1 MALLLVPM
9 ASEAEAALG
18 DEWAAIKKTLGNAYK
33 AETTEE
39 SLKLLADARGIYMSE
54 FAGAARTH
62 DPATHEVI
70 LECYDKAKQNY
81 QDGDNKQAKLWIQC
95 QEKSVYTLGMVMME
109 VAVANDNAKDYIKW
123 ADIVKT
129 KFKVEAKDPASLA
142 LLTAIENDSSKLGL
156 YSEVFRD
163 NMLDIFELK
172 TVEELEEALIK
183 YNEDDTYGAKK
194 YAYEGLYYYRTLDPY
209 VVDSIGQGKADQLYG
224 LMEKAMA
231 ISDSANDGVSIAD
244 LKVQMKD
251 TKKEVEKIV
260 MKHNGIA
267 GTPEALALA
276 GISDRLHL
284 VKVEYVDAIDGTG
297 AIINDMEYAETVAFA
312 HGAVE
317 IADENAEVLKA
328 LGASDFEKLQSQ
340 LSSIASD
347 VDNFVKISTVLK
359 QADEATLTV
368 KNLQANAGEGGANL
382 GGYFETIDRL
392 LITSQAA
399 YANGDAELAHELV
412 GTAYLDNYEFLEA
425 PIGEYNNFLMKEI
438 ENDMREELRN
448 MIESGS
454 SEALIQATIQ
464 KITNDLDTAEDL
476 IASGSPAAEEVVKLG
491 EQWAKVK
498 KTLGNAYK
506 AETTDESLALLADAE
521 AIYNKHFASAA
532 QMHDRATHNV
542 IMECYDKAEQNYK
555 DGDNKQAKLW
565 IQCQEKSIY
574 TLGMVMM
581 EDAVSKNNSA
591 AYIDWV
597 DIVKTK
603 FKVADKDAGSLA
615 LLTAIENDPSKL
627 KLYSGVVRDNM
638 LDIFE
643 LKTVEELEEALI
655 KYNEDDT
662 YGAKK
667 YAYEGLYYY
676 RTLDPYVVDSIGQG
690 KADQLYG
697 LMEKAMAISDSAN
710 DGVSIADLKVQ
721 MKDTKKEVEKIVM
734 KHNGIAGTPEALAL
748 AGISDRLHLVKVEYV
763 DAIDGTGAIIND
775 MEYAETVAFAHG
787 AVEIAD
793 ENAEVLKALGA
804 SDFEKLQ
811 SQLSSIASDVDNFVK
826 ISTVL
831 KQADEATLTVKNL
844 QANAGEGG
852 ANLGGYFETI
862 DRLLITAQAA
872 YANGDADLAH
882 ELVGTAYLDNYEFLE
897 APIGEV
903 DNKLMK
909 TIEDDMRENLRNM
922 ITSGSSYNDVESH
935 ILMINND
942 LKTAQ
947 AAIASGPAP
956 KAAAAAPAP
965 TPAPTPAPAP
975 AAEETQQISLE
986 EGGGCLIAT
995 AAFGSEMA
1003 PQVQFLREI
1012 RDNTVMNTQ
1021 SGTAF
1026 MTGFNQVYYSFSPA
1040 VADLE
1045 RENPVFKEAVKVTL
1059 TPMLTSLTLLNYVE
1073 VDTEEEMLGY
1083 GISLILLNIGMYFVA
1098 PAAAI
1103 VAIKKRFF

>member
-1 MALLLVPM
+1 
-9 ASEAEAALG
+9 
-18 DEWAAIKKTLGNAYK
+18 
-33 AETTEE
+33 
-39 SLKLLADARGIYMSE
+39 
-54 FAGAARTH
+54 
-62 DPATHEVI
+62 
-70 LECYDKAKQNY
+70 
-81 QDGDNKQAKLWIQC
+81 
-95 QEKSVYTLGMVMME
+95 MME
-109 VAVANDNAKDYIKW
+109 VAVANDNANDYIKW

-129 KFKVEAKDPASLA
+129 KFKVADKDPGSLA
-142 LLTAIENDSSKLGL
+142 LLTAIENDKSKLGL
-156 YSEVFRD
+156 YSEVFRE

-260 MKHNGIA
+260 MEHNGID

-317 IADENAEVLKA
+317 IADENADVLSA

-347 VDNFVKISTVLK
+347 VDDRKAISTVLK

-392 LITSQAA
+392 LITS
-399 YANGDAELAHELV
+399 
-412 GTAYLDNYEFLEA
+412 
-425 PIGEYNNFLMKEI
+425 
-438 ENDMREELRN
+438 
-448 MIESGS
+448 
-454 SEALIQATIQ
+454 
-464 KITNDLDTAEDL
+464 
-476 IASGSPAAEEVVKLG
+476 
-491 EQWAKVK
+491 
-498 KTLGNAYK
+498 
-506 AETTDESLALLADAE
+506 
-521 AIYNKHFASAA
+521 
-532 QMHDRATHNV
+532 
-542 IMECYDKAEQNYK
+542 
-555 DGDNKQAKLW
+555 
-565 IQCQEKSIY
+565 
-574 TLGMVMM
+574 
-581 EDAVSKNNSA
+581 
-591 AYIDWV
+591 
-597 DIVKTK
+597 
-603 FKVADKDAGSLA
+603 
-615 LLTAIENDPSKL
+615 
-627 KLYSGVVRDNM
+627 
-638 LDIFE
+638 
-643 LKTVEELEEALI
+643 
-655 KYNEDDT
+655 
-662 YGAKK
+662 
-667 YAYEGLYYY
+667 
-676 RTLDPYVVDSIGQG
+676 
-690 KADQLYG
+690 
-697 LMEKAMAISDSAN
+697 
-710 DGVSIADLKVQ
+710 
-721 MKDTKKEVEKIVM
+721 
-734 KHNGIAGTPEALAL
+734 
-748 AGISDRLHLVKVEYV
+748 
-763 DAIDGTGAIIND
+763 
-775 MEYAETVAFAHG
+775 
-787 AVEIAD
+787 
-793 ENAEVLKALGA
+793 
-804 SDFEKLQ
+804 
-811 SQLSSIASDVDNFVK
+811 
-826 ISTVL
+826 
-831 KQADEATLTVKNL
+831 
-844 QANAGEGG
+844 
-852 ANLGGYFETI
+852 
-862 DRLLITAQAA
+862 QAA

-947 AAIASGPAP
+947 AAIASGLAP
-956 KAAAAAPAP
+956 KAAVAAPAPAPTTVP
-965 TPAPTPAPAP
+965 TPAPTPAPA
-975 AAEETQQISLE
+975 AQETQQVKLE

>member
-1 MALLLVPM
+1 MALLLIPII
-9 ASEAEAALG
+9 AEAEASYG
-18 DEWAAIKKTLGNAYK
+18 DDWSAVKKTLGNAYK
-33 AETTEE
+33 AESTSE
-39 SLKLLADARGIYMSE
+39 SLALLDDAKAIYQSS
-54 FAGAARTH
+54 FATAAQMH

-70 LECYDKAKQNY
+70 MACYDAAEEAY
-81 QDGDNKQAKLWIQC
+81 MAGDNKQAKLWIQC
-95 QEKSVYTLGMVMME
+95 QEKSIYTLGMVMME
-109 VAVANDNAKDYIKW
+109 NAISNNDASQYLEW
-123 ADIVKT
+123 STIVQT
-129 KFKVEAKDPASLA
+129 KFKVADKDPATTA
-142 LLTAIENDSSKLGL
+142 LFTAIENDPSKLQT
-156 YSEVFRD
+156 YSAVVRE

-209 VVDSIGQGKADQLYG
+209 VVESIGQAKANELYG

-231 ISDSANDGVSIAD
+231 ISDSANDGVSIPD
-244 LKVQMKD
+244 LTAQMKE

-260 MKHNGIA
+260 MEHNGID

-297 AIINDMEYAETVAFA
+297 TIINDMEYAETVAFA

-464 KITNDLDTAEDL
+464 KITNDLDNAEDL
-476 IASGSPAAEEVVKLG
+476 VSSGSPAAEEVVKLG

-506 AETTDESLALLADAE
+506 AETTEESLALLADAE

-676 RTLDPYVVDSIGQG
+676 RTLDPYVVDSIGQA
-690 KADQLYG
+690 KADELYG

-710 DGVSIADLKVQ
+710 DGVSVADLTAQ

-734 KHNGIAGTPEALAL
+734 EHNGIDGTPEALAL

-763 DAIDGTGAIIND
+763 DAIDNSGTVIND

-793 ENAEVLKALGA
+793 ENADVLSALSS
-804 SDFEKLQ
+804 SDFSTLQ
-811 SQLSSIASDVDNFVK
+811 SQLASIASDVDNK
-826 ISTVL
+826 QPIPTVL
-831 KQADEATLTVKNL
+831 GQADDATATVKAL
-844 QANAGEGG
+844 GANAGEGG
-852 ANLGGYFETI
+852 ANLGGYFDTI

-872 YANGDADLAH
+872 YANGDTQLAYDLAS
-882 ELVGTAYLDNYEFLE
+882 EAYLDNYEFLE
-897 APIGEV
+897 APIGAV
-903 DNKLMK
+903 DSALMLS
-909 TIEDDMRENLRNM
+909 IENEMREELRNM
-922 ITSGSSYNDVESH
+922 VQGGASYNDVESQ
-935 ILMINND
+935 IRMINND
-942 LKTAQ
+942 LNTAE
-947 AAIASGPAP
+947 AAISSGSS
-956 KAAAAAPAP
+956 
-965 TPAPTPAPAP
+965 
-975 AAEETQQISLE
+975 TQQIKLE
-986 EGGGCLIAT
+986 DGGGCLIAT

-1012 RDNTVMNTQ
+1012 RDNTVLSTQ

-1026 MTGFNQVYYSFSPA
+1026 MTGFNQFYYSFSPA
-1040 VADLE
+1040 VADYE
-1045 RENPVFKEAVKVTL
+1045 RENPVFKETVKVAL
-1059 TPMLTSLTLLNYVE
+1059 TPMLTSLALLNYVDI
-1073 VDTEEEMLGY
+1073 DTEEEMLGY
-1083 GISLILLNIGMYFVA
+1083 GIGVILLNIGMYFVA

-1103 VAIKKRFF
+1103 VAIKRRFF